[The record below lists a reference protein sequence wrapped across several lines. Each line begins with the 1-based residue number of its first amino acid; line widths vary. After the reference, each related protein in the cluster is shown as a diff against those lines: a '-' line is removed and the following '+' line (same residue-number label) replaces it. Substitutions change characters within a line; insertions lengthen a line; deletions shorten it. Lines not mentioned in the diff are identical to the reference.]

1 MRSTARTVRTV
12 RPGRP
17 ARTWIGA
24 AVMALAA
31 LLITGLG
38 PASATDTP
46 TDRLPAL
53 EPLQREL
60 ADNDLVREPD
70 TAITWLRF
78 TGAPANLGSGA
89 LHVVGRR
96 TKEEAAA
103 ATPGNN
109 VLPAYQRISRSD
121 GTSYEVPVG
130 LMTYHDEHKHFHMD
144 GISRYR
150 LINSAGQIVRESPK
164 VAFCL
169 VDLEIA
175 DATLPGAP
183 VNPVYNSC
191 SHNANATSLTMG
203 ISVGWADVYDKAL
216 GGQSFDVSELMQ
228 LPPQQYTLEM
238 TTNPLG
244 LLHETN
250 RTSPKTTSVTVTIGQ
265 GVPVGVGGPRPG
277 V

>member
-1 MRSTARTVRTV
+1 MRRTT
-12 RPGRP
+12 RPVRP
-17 ARTWIGA
+17 ARTWIVA
-24 AVMALAA
+24 AVMAIGTLLA
-31 LLITGLG
+31 TGPG
-38 PASATDTP
+38 TATAIDGP
-46 TDRLPAL
+46 TDLPPAL
-53 EPLQREL
+53 EPLREEL

-70 TAITWLRF
+70 TGITWLRF

-96 TKEEAAA
+96 TKEEAAT

-109 VLPAYQRISRSD
+109 VIPAYQRISRSD
-121 GTSYEVPVG
+121 GSSYEVPVG

-150 LINSAGQIVRESPK
+150 LINAAGQVVRESPK

-169 VDLEIA
+169 VDLKIA
-175 DATLPGAP
+175 DSTLPGFN
-183 VNPVYNSC
+183 VNPTYNSC

-203 ISVGWADVYDKAL
+203 ISVGWADVYAKELA
-216 GGQSFDVSELMQ
+216 GQSFDVSELMN

-250 RTSPKTTSVTVTIGQ
+250 RTNPKSTSVTVTIGQ

>member
-1 MRSTARTVRTV
+1 MRRTQRRGRTT
-12 RPGRP
+12 
-17 ARTWIGA
+17 RTWITA
-24 AVMALAA
+24 AMMAIGA
-31 LLITGLG
+31 LLATGPV
-38 PASATDTP
+38 PASAVDAP
-46 TDRLPAL
+46 TDRLPSL
-53 EPLQREL
+53 EPLRSEL
-60 ADNDLVREPD
+60 ADNDLVRHPE
-70 TAITWLRF
+70 TGVTWLRF

-89 LHVVGRR
+89 LHVTGRR

-121 GTSYEVPVG
+121 GSSYEVPVG
-130 LMTYHDEHKHFHMD
+130 LMKYHDEHKHFHME

-150 LINSAGQIVRESPK
+150 LLDAGGQVVRESPK

-169 VDLEIA
+169 VDLEVA
-175 DATLPGAP
+175 DSTLPGSP

-203 ISVGWADVYDKAL
+203 ISIGWADVYDKAL
-216 GGQSFDVSELMQ
+216 DGQSFDVSALMN
-228 LPPQQYTLEM
+228 LPPQEYTLEM

-244 LLHETN
+244 ILHESN
-250 RTSPKTTSVTVTIGQ
+250 RTAPRTTSVKVTIGQ

>member
-1 MRSTARTVRTV
+1 MTRTQRR
-12 RPGRP
+12 RPTT
-17 ARTWIGA
+17 RTWTAVA
-24 AVMALAA
+24 AMALGA
-31 LLITGLG
+31 LLATGSG

-60 ADNDLVREPD
+60 ADNDLVRQPE
-70 TAITWLRF
+70 TGVTWLRF
-78 TGAPANLGSGA
+78 TGAPANLGTGA
-89 LHVVGRR
+89 LHVTGRR

-109 VLPAYQRISRSD
+109 VLPAYQRITRSD
-121 GTSYEVPVG
+121 GSSYEVPVG
-130 LMTYHDEHKHFHMD
+130 LMTYHDEHKHFHME

-150 LINSAGQIVRESPK
+150 LIDAGGQVVRESPK

-169 VDLEIA
+169 VDLEVA
-175 DATLPGAP
+175 DSTLPGAP

-191 SHNANATSLTMG
+191 SHNANATTLTMG

-216 GGQSFDVSELMQ
+216 DGQSFDVSALMN
-228 LPPQQYTLEM
+228 LPPQEYTLEM

-244 LLHETN
+244 LLHESHRAAP
-250 RTSPKTTSVTVTIGQ
+250 RTASVKVTIGQ

>member
-1 MRSTARTVRTV
+1 MRRTARSGRT
-12 RPGRP
+12 
-17 ARTWIGA
+17 ARTWIAA
-24 AVMALAA
+24 AVMALGA
-31 LLITGLG
+31 LLATGPG
-38 PASATDTP
+38 AASATDGP
-46 TDRLPAL
+46 MDLLPAL

-70 TAITWLRF
+70 TGITWLRF

-89 LHVVGRR
+89 LHVTGRR

-109 VLPAYQRISRSD
+109 VIPAYQRISRSD
-121 GTSYEVPVG
+121 GSSYEVPVG

-150 LINSAGQIVRESPK
+150 LINAGGQVVRESPK

-169 VDLEIA
+169 VDLEVA
-175 DATLPGAP
+175 DSTLPGSP

-191 SHNANATSLTMG
+191 SHNANTTTLTMG
-203 ISVGWADVYDKAL
+203 ISVGWADVYAKEL
-216 GGQSFDVSELMQ
+216 GGQSFDVSALMN
-228 LPPQQYTLEM
+228 LPPQEYTLEM

-244 LLHETN
+244 ILHESN
-250 RTSPKTTSVTVTIGQ
+250 RTAPRTTSVKVTIGQ